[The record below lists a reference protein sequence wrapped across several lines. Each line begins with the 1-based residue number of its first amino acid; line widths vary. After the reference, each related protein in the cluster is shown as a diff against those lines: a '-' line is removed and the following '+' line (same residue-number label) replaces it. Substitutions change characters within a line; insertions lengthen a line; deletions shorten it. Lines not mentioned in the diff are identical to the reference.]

1 MSKAA
6 DLARTA
12 SASETALSNR
22 NLMIN
27 GDMQIFQRTA
37 SATAGANTYQTA
49 DRWIILE
56 FSSGAFTSEKYTM
69 SLAELNTTGHGQA
82 LELNVTTADTSI
94 GADEFCAVRQVIE
107 AQNLQQLQYGTA
119 AAKDL
124 TLSFWVKSKIAGIY
138 CAQILKVDSTTYFL
152 PVEYTIN
159 SVDTWEYKTITFTP
173 TAGSTSLITN
183 SGGIINNDNGAGM
196 QVTFGLAWGSSY
208 HGANN
213 TWTADAKYST
223 SNQVNW
229 MSSTSN
235 DFYLTG
241 VQLEV
246 GTVATPFEH
255 RSYGQNL
262 ALCNRYYW
270 NTYNGAAIGSNT
282 GQVNVIGRS
291 AGGQSYETI
300 SEGNFP
306 TTMRAVPTMQIY
318 NPITGTAGS
327 IRGDSSNFATCQINF
342 RGVNYYSFNMAG
354 VAIGQSTFVSGNVT
368 ADAEL

>member
-27 GDMQIFQRTA
+27 GDMQIFQRATA
-37 SATAGANTYQTA
+37 ATAGANTYQTA

-183 SGGIINNDNGAGM
+183 SGGVITNDNNAGM
-196 QVTFGLAWGSSY
+196 QVTFGLVWGSDY
-208 HGANN
+208 HGTNN
-213 TWTADAKYST
+213 TWTSAAKYAT

-235 DFYLTG
+235 DFYLAG

-246 GTVATPFEH
+246 GSVATDFEH
-255 RSYGQNL
+255 RSFGEEL
-262 ALCNRYYW
+262 ALCQRYY
-270 NTYNGAAIGSNT
+270 TQSTSPLIPYASGTFSFYSFLSLHGSSNAYLPR
-282 GQVNVIGRS
+282 IL
-291 AGGQSYETI
+291 
-300 SEGNFP
+300 FP
-306 TTMRAVPTMQIY
+306 TTMRANPTCVVGTMQSY
-318 NPITGTAGS
+318 NGSSWSNWTNTSSASKYPDGFTLGAAGGFSGTFGLAYLAQT
-327 IRGDSSNFATCQINF
+327 DW
-342 RGVNYYSFNMAG
+342 
-354 VAIGQSTFVSGNVT
+354 T

>member
-27 GDMQIFQRTA
+27 GDMQIFQRATA
-37 SATAGANTYQTA
+37 ATAGANTYQTA

-183 SGGIINNDNGAGM
+183 SGGIINNDNGPGM

-246 GTVATPFEH
+246 GPVATPFEH
-255 RSYGQNL
+255 RSVGQEL
-262 ALCNRYYW
+262 QLCKRYFQKVGNR
-270 NTYNGAAIGSNT
+270 TGICSSSTTITAIGPYPVSLRATPTVGQT
-282 GQVNVIGRS
+282 GVLNAQNGGDINVAQSSTGLGTNYGTNESMFQVAIPNFSGLTAPELIN
-291 AGGQSYETI
+291 I
-300 SEGNFP
+300 STPANNGNFF
-306 TTMRAVPTMQIY
+306 TL
-318 NPITGTAGS
+318 
-327 IRGDSSNFATCQINF
+327 
-342 RGVNYYSFNMAG
+342 
-354 VAIGQSTFVSGNVT
+354 
-368 ADAEL
+368 DAEL